1 MTTSNT
7 VTTGPT
13 TGKTGPEKVADKVAE
28 KRRALGR
35 GLDSLLPGP
44 RVVPPA
50 STLPQSARK
59 DSAPLTDADSWS
71 PAATSIAEIGGGQA
85 GVSPT
90 PAEGTPTAPLQGVA
104 LESVQAVAASEGE
117 HAFEL
122 PLNRIDENPY
132 QTRQEFDP
140 KALSDLAGSIQTQGV
155 LQPIVVRP
163 APIRQLP
170 TRDGGVIQSEQ
181 HYILILGERRFRASK
196 IAGKTTIP
204 AIVKRVS
211 DQQAAEMTLVE
222 NLQRLDL
229 DCLEQANAFAKLSTG
244 FNLTQEEIGKRVGVS
259 REQVSNYLRLLKLPS
274 VVLTA
279 LRTKDL
285 TYSHARLLLSLTDN
299 EQIAKVAQIAITK
312 KMSVALLTDLVMSIN
327 VPSDTTEERQH
338 RGAQWVDPN
347 VRAAQRSLETV
358 LGMRVRIRDRKGKG
372 KITIEYGTLEDFDRV
387 VSMLGGK

>member
-1 MTTSNT
+1 VS
-7 VTTGPT
+7 
-13 TGKTGPEKVADKVAE
+13 
-28 KRRALGR
+28 
-35 GLDSLLPGP
+35 S
-44 RVVPPA
+44 
-50 STLPQSARK
+50 S
-59 DSAPLTDADSWS
+59 S
-71 PAATSIAEIGGGQA
+71 PAATAIGAIGGEQPGA
-85 GVSPT
+85 G
-90 PAEGTPTAPLQGVA
+90 PAPVEGTPAAPSQGTA
-104 LESVQAVAASEGE
+104 LESVQAAAAPEGE

-170 TRDGGVIQSEQ
+170 TRDGGVIQGEQ

-222 NLQRLDL
+222 NLQRQDL
-229 DCLEQANAFAKLSTG
+229 DCLEQANAFAKLSTD

-279 LRTKDL
+279 LGKKEL

-312 KMSVALLTDLVMSIN
+312 KMSVALLSDLVMSVN
-327 VPSDTTEERQH
+327 VPSDTTEERQQ

-387 VSMLGGK
+387 VTMLSGK